1 MASHRRSLERAQGAV
16 REEMGK
22 LTDDDLTSIDGK
34 RDKLASLL
42 EQKYGIRKEH
52 VEMQIAAFERH
63 LDQTP

>member
-1 MASHRRSLERAQGAV
+1 
-16 REEMGK
+16 MGK